1 VLERRERG
9 EEQRQRRRGHQP
21 ARAPALRLAN
31 ACTARPSARR
41 ARRGQGWRASSIQRS
56 AGSASRSRC
65 CQAAR
70 SAAVIVSIAWDA
82 CLAGERSKQTAPK
95 GSPSWPSG
103 TVATAPPT
111 RRCHSRWVL
120 GSRLRR
126 RSPAQAG

>member
-1 VLERRERG
+1 MLERRERG

-21 ARAPALRLAN
+21 ARAPALRLAQCLHG
-31 ACTARPSARR
+31 AAERAPGAPRPGLARLVD
-41 ARRGQGWRASSIQRS
+41 QRS

-82 CLAGERSKQTAPK
+82 WLAGARSKQTAPK